1 MAPRVLSRALRL
13 QQAKEDSSS
22 DALVTGMLKSALR
35 RFSENSS
42 NYHMEQE
49 DKSKAKGNMAEW
61 NIALGHYPTMP
72 FFFVC

>member
-13 QQAKEDSSS
+13 QQAKEDT
-22 DALVTGMLKSALR
+22 LVTGMLKSALQ

-42 NYHMEQE
+42 NYHMAQE